1 MEFEH
6 RSVGGRRTIKRN
18 LLLRGLRRL
27 LHFVFVIAG
36 DDKERP
42 RDLETIH
49 RLASFLATF
58 LEGRNGDF
66 TNVALGGEAVHD
78 DAIAGF
84 TGDFG
89 HEVADSCNENLWHAE
104 PRKVR
109 CVRCEERGHQCVLIK
124 IATEVEFRSV
134 LPGVPDCTDSV
145 DHLAHASRRGTPFH

>member
-6 RSVGGRRTIKRN
+6 RSVGRCRAIKRD

-49 RLASFLATF
+49 CLASLSATF

-66 TNVALGGEAVHD
+66 TDVALGGEAVHD
-78 DAIAGF
+78 DAITGF

-104 PRKVR
+104 PSKIR

-124 IATEVEFRSV
+124 IATEIEFRSV
-134 LPGVPDCTDSV
+134 LPGVPDGADGV
-145 DHLAHASRRGTPFH
+145 DHFAHASRWGTPFH